1 MNKSGASRGRRRGS
15 PDTRREILAVARRRF
30 LSDGYG
36 PVTMRSIAAEA
47 GVDAALI
54 SYFFGSKKGLFG
66 AVLGLVANPP
76 EVLAGALPGD
86 PATLPE
92 RVLRALLTAW
102 DDPEGGRP
110 LVLMVRAAAQEPELG
125 RLLQEIV
132 QDELIGRIADHLAG
146 TGAVTAD
153 VRGRAGVF
161 GAQLAGVIF
170 TRHLLGVEPVA
181 SMPRDELAARLAPGL
196 RAVLY
201 GPPRR
206 SRPGAPAGA
215 RSARVTDGS
224 APELRTKT
232 HEFAR
237 II

>member
-1 MNKSGASRGRRRGS
+1 MNKSGTARGRRRGS

-30 LSDGYG
+30 LAEGYG

-76 EVLAGALPGD
+76 EVLAEALPGD
-86 PATLPE
+86 PGTLPE
-92 RVLRALLTAW
+92 RILRALLTAW

-110 LVLMVRAAAQEPELG
+110 LVLMVRAAAQEPEVG

-132 QDELIGRIADHLAG
+132 QNELIGRIADHLAG
-146 TGAVTAD
+146 VLPRPAEA
-153 VRGRAGVF
+153 RARAGVF
-161 GAQLAGVIF
+161 GAQLSGVIF
-170 TRHLLGVEPVA
+170 TRYLLDVEPVA
-181 SMPRDELAARLAPGL
+181 SMPRDELVARLAPGL

-206 SRPGAPAGA
+206 PHGRPG
-215 RSARVTDGS
+215 
-224 APELRTKT
+224 
-232 HEFAR
+232 
-237 II
+237 

>member
-1 MNKSGASRGRRRGS
+1 MMNKSGASRGRRRGS
-15 PDTRREILAVARRRF
+15 PDTREEILAVARRRF
-30 LSDGYG
+30 LADGYG

-66 AVLGLVANPP
+66 AVLGLIANPP

-86 PATLPE
+86 PVTLPE

-102 DDPEGGRP
+102 DDPELGRP
-110 LVLMVRAAAQEPELG
+110 LVLMVRAATQDPELA
-125 RLLQEIV
+125 RLVRDIV
-132 QDELIGRIADHLAG
+132 EDELLGRIADHVGGPDARNR
-146 TGAVTAD
+146 T
-153 VRGRAGVF
+153 GVF

-170 TRHLLGVEPVA
+170 TRYILGVEPVA
-181 SMPRDELAARLAPGL
+181 SMPRDELLARLTPGL

-206 SRPGAPAGA
+206 ALHRTADMAGRAPHGRAG
-215 RSARVTDGS
+215 
-224 APELRTKT
+224 
-232 HEFAR
+232 
-237 II
+237 

>member
-1 MNKSGASRGRRRGS
+1 MNKSGAGTGKGTRGRRRGS
-15 PDTRREILAVARRRF
+15 PDTREAILAVARRRF
-30 LSDGYG
+30 LADGYA

-102 DDPEGGRP
+102 DDPEGGAR
-110 LVLMVRAAAQEPELG
+110 LVLLVRAAVAEPDLS
-125 RLLQEIV
+125 RLLRDLLEHEIV
-132 QDELIGRIADHLAG
+132 DRIAEHIGGPGARARAAAFGTQLAGLIFVRYIMRVEPAASMAPDELIA
-146 TGAVTAD
+146 
-153 VRGRAGVF
+153 
-161 GAQLAGVIF
+161 
-170 TRHLLGVEPVA
+170 RH
-181 SMPRDELAARLAPGL
+181 APGL

-201 GPPRR
+201 PSPRP
-206 SRPGAPAGA
+206 RP
-215 RSARVTDGS
+215 R
-224 APELRTKT
+224 
-232 HEFAR
+232 
-237 II
+237 

>member
-1 MNKSGASRGRRRGS
+1 MMNKSAAARGRRRGS
-15 PDTRREILAVARRRF
+15 PDTREEILAVARRRF
-30 LSDGYG
+30 LADGYG

-66 AVLGLVANPP
+66 AVLGLIANPP

-86 PATLPE
+86 PAALPE

-102 DDPEGGRP
+102 DDPERGRP
-110 LVLMVRAAAQEPELG
+110 LVLMVRAAVQDPELA
-125 RLLQEIV
+125 RLVRDIV
-132 QDELIGRIADHLAG
+132 ENELIGRIADHVG
-146 TGAVTAD
+146 GPD
-153 VRGRAGVF
+153 VRNRTGVF

-170 TRHLLGVEPVA
+170 ARYILGVEPVT
-181 SMPRDELAARLAPGL
+181 SMPRDELIARLTPGL

-206 SRPGAPAGA
+206 ALPRPADTAARAARGRAG
-215 RSARVTDGS
+215 
-224 APELRTKT
+224 
-232 HEFAR
+232 
-237 II
+237 

>member
-1 MNKSGASRGRRRGS
+1 MNKSGTGTGKGTRGRRRGG
-15 PDTRREILAVARRRF
+15 PDTREAILTVARSRF
-30 LSDGYG
+30 LADGYG

-102 DDPEGGRP
+102 DDPEGGAR
-110 LVLMVRAAAQEPELG
+110 LVLLVRAAVAEPDLS
-125 RLLQEIV
+125 RLLRDLLEREIV
-132 QDELIGRIADHLAG
+132 DRIAEHIGGPGAQARAGAFGTQLAGLIFVRYILRVEPTASMKPDELI
-146 TGAVTAD
+146 
-153 VRGRAGVF
+153 
-161 GAQLAGVIF
+161 
-170 TRHLLGVEPVA
+170 
-181 SMPRDELAARLAPGL
+181 ARLAPGL

-201 GPPRR
+201 PAPRPR
-206 SRPGAPAGA
+206 A
-215 RSARVTDGS
+215 R
-224 APELRTKT
+224 
-232 HEFAR
+232 
-237 II
+237 